1 MHCDCSKSISFIL
14 AQSAKLLKKFEKVFI
29 KSDCSQE
36 IFEKIQLLR
45 KFGKL
50 LKNGNVCKSLKKFL
64 VNY

>member
-36 IFEKIQLLR
+36 ICEKIQLLR

-50 LKNGNVCKSLKKFL
+50 LKNGSFKKFL